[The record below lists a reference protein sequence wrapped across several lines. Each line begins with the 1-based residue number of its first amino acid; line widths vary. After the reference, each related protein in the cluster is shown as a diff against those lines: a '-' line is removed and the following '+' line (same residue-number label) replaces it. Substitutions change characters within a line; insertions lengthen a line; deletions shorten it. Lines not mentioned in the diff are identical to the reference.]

1 MLKVGDIIGR
11 YTVLGR
17 IGSTVNGEPLYELTC
32 NICSKDKELYADN
45 FKGTEYNLNKGKLV
59 CGCSKNYFKS
69 QRQLELLI
77 HRKDIATFEYLETDP
92 KINSKTKVLA
102 KCKKCGHTW
111 QTTLGFLTYKDNG
124 CHSCKTKEN
133 GLKMKGKIGKRKL
146 IHGVGVNDSEVP
158 VESSSRNSE
167 GKLIN
172 IYRCPFYNRW
182 LAMLERCYSKTFKLK
197 FPTYMDVT
205 CCEEW
210 LLFSNFKSWMEQQD
224 WEGKHLDKDLLVYQ
238 NKVYSPETCVF
249 IPQELNSFLV
259 RNDVNRGELPLGVT
273 LCSLIH
279 GIYQPSKKYAAYC
292 GHSLTKNGKRTSCV
306 LGRFYTKEDAHRA
319 WQQEKMRLVLMHIDN
334 TNCELTQK
342 GLRRVYTKIK
352 HDFDNNLITEDF

>member
-1 MLKVGDIIGR
+1 MVAIKGQRRNRRLTYGKGINDAEYNTQQMHRDDSGVLVLDWVCPYYAVWRDMLKRCLSVKHK
-11 YTVLGR
+11 
-17 IGSTVNGEPLYELTC
+17 NKCPA
-32 NICSKDKELYADN
+32 YAD
-45 FKGTEYNLNKGKLV
+45 V
-59 CGCSKNYFKS
+59 
-69 QRQLELLI
+69 I
-77 HRKDIATFEYLETDP
+77 
-92 KINSKTKVLA
+92 
-102 KCKKCGHTW
+102 
-111 QTTLGFLTYKDNG
+111 
-124 CHSCKTKEN
+124 
-133 GLKMKGKIGKRKL
+133 
-146 IHGVGVNDSEVP
+146 
-158 VESSSRNSE
+158 
-167 GKLIN
+167 
-172 IYRCPFYNRW
+172 
-182 LAMLERCYSKTFKLK
+182 
-197 FPTYMDVT
+197 
-205 CCEEW
+205 CCNEW
-210 LLFSNFKSWMEQQD
+210 LVFSNFKSWMEQQD